1 MKRFITLGLI
11 LILVMTLI
19 GCNNNTTQTN
29 TALLGEVYIYEKGGF
44 GGFEGDN
51 FVISIRNDGTWT
63 YTEGMASSHLA
74 DPEKCSWTLEDGIL
88 ALTEKRYNDVE
99 MVNYFRVEGDS
110 LVYQAEGSDNF
121 IYTKVEDGD
130 KFNLDKK
137 DTELK
142 AKIVDKTFTYP
153 NSDST
158 TSNVFTISINK
169 DGTLWYSESSMLSI
183 IHYGNWFL
191 KDDILRI
198 VKKVNDE
205 EYVSNYFKI
214 SGDTLVYQ
222 EDNSDNFHAVKLPDG
237 AVFNI
242 EE

>member
-1 MKRFITLGLI
+1 
-11 LILVMTLI
+11 
-19 GCNNNTTQTN
+19 
-29 TALLGEVYIYEKGGF
+29 
-44 GGFEGDN
+44 
-51 FVISIRNDGTWT
+51 
-63 YTEGMASSHLA
+63 MASSHLA
-74 DPEKCSWTLEDGIL
+74 DPEKCSWTLKDGIL

-158 TSNVFTISINK
+158 TYNVFTISINK